1 MDILVINAGSSS
13 LKYQLVDKETLQVL
27 AKGNCEKIGLDD
39 SFHKFEIG
47 ELSETRVMPIPD
59 HQSAVQAALDVML
72 DPEAGCLK
80 NLSEIVAVGHRIV
93 HGGEY
98 FSESVIITDEVRRRI
113 EECILLAP
121 LHNPPALMAL
131 RACSILMPN
140 ATPVAVFDTAFHQT
154 MPAKAFMYALPY
166 SCYKEMKIR
175 RYGFHGTSHHYVAER
190 AALLLGRSLTDMKM
204 VTCHL
209 GNGCS
214 LAAIDGGFSVD
225 TTMGFTPLEGV
236 MMGTRCG
243 SIDPAIVSYLIENKD
258 LTPDDVN
265 NLMNR
270 KSGLL
275 GISGVS
281 NDLRDVQEAA
291 AAGNE
296 QAALAEQMY
305 AHSIKKY
312 LGQYAFEMG
321 GLDVVVMTAGV
332 GENSARMREL
342 IFHNLG
348 TMGIIIDPARN
359 ALSGGERIISS
370 DNSRVTVAVIPTNEE
385 LVIVKDA
392 IRLIG

>member
-1 MDILVINAGSSS
+1 
-13 LKYQLVDKETLQVL
+13 
-27 AKGNCEKIGLDD
+27 
-39 SFHKFEIG
+39 
-47 ELSETRVMPIPD
+47 
-59 HQSAVQAALDVML
+59 
-72 DPEAGCLK
+72 
-80 NLSEIVAVGHRIV
+80 
-93 HGGEY
+93 
-98 FSESVIITDEVRRRI
+98 VIINEEVRRRI

-131 RACSILMPN
+131 KACTTLMPN
-140 ATPVAVFDTAFHQT
+140 ATHVAVFDTAFHQT
-154 MPAKAFMYALPY
+154 MPPKAYMYALPY

-175 RYGFHGTSHHYVAER
+175 RYGFHGTSHRYVAER
-190 AALLLGRSLTDMKM
+190 AALFLGRSLTDLKM

-258 LTPDDVN
+258 LTPDDVS

-305 AHSIKKY
+305 AHSVKKY

-332 GENSARMREL
+332 GENSDRMREL

-348 TMGIIIDPARN
+348 AMGIIIDPERN
-359 ALSGGERIISS
+359 AKRGGERVISS
-370 DNSRVTVAVIPTNEE
+370 DNSRVTVVVIPTNEE

-392 IRLIG
+392 IKLIDKF